1 MVKAYF
7 TACEQAFPAQR
18 AQLRRIALALC
29 RGGVERMEELCRL
42 YAQTPERLM
51 DGDSFHRHKKLAGDC
66 GSVQAVSKNGRR
78 GRKTMKQPGSK
89 PRRRQSRHMWLWR
102 EKQRR
107 KGIILWMVF

>member
-51 DGDSFHRHKKLAGDC
+51 EIRSIGAKSLPVIAEVCRRYQRMGEGDG
-66 GSVQAVSKNGRR
+66 
-78 GRKTMKQPGSK
+78 K
-89 PRRRQSRHMWLWR
+89 P
-102 EKQRR
+102 
-107 KGIILWMVF
+107 

>member
-42 YAQTPERLM
+42 YAQTPERPM
-51 DGDSFHRHKKLAGDC
+51 EIRSIGTKSSPVIAEVCRRYQRMGEGDG
-66 GSVQAVSKNGRR
+66 
-78 GRKTMKQPGSK
+78 K
-89 PRRRQSRHMWLWR
+89 P
-102 EKQRR
+102 
-107 KGIILWMVF
+107 